1 VGRTERGSAGDQ
13 LRLSRPPSS
22 EAQLGGGGG
31 KMNDAVR
38 VDIYVTDIKQWQEV
52 GGRAANSSAAPFR
65 LHARGVRALAAALQL
80 LVELNAIGFIGGGR

>member
-1 VGRTERGSAGDQ
+1 
-13 LRLSRPPSS
+13 
-22 EAQLGGGGG
+22 
-31 KMNDAVR
+31 MNDAVR

-65 LHARGVRALAAALQL
+65 LHARGVRALAALQL